1 VAAVETSV
9 IEPEALD
16 VLLDSLRARGF
27 RVLGPTVR
35 EGAIV
40 YDDLGSA
47 AELPIGWTD
56 SQDGGL
62 YRLERRDDE
71 ARFGYAVGPH
81 SDERSRTGRVRQERP
96 SVRLRA
102 GATLTAWC

>member
-1 VAAVETSV
+1 M

-16 VLLDSLRARGF
+16 ALLDSLRARGF

-56 SQDGGL
+56 SQDGAAFA
-62 YRLERRDDE
+62 RL
-71 ARFGYAVGPH
+71 V
-81 SDERSRTGRVRQERP
+81 RSGRP
-96 SVRLRA
+96 SCA
-102 GATLTAWC
+102 SP